1 MACVLGLD
9 IGTTS
14 TIGVLI
20 RPPDQTIALASRPV
34 ALRSDH
40 VGWAEEDPEEW
51 WANVGEIV
59 RELTRSSGVSP
70 AEIAAVGVTGMLP
83 AVVLLNSAGRLLRPS
98 IQQSDAR
105 CRAEVAELRT
115 EIDEKA
121 FLAKAGNGINQ
132 QLVIAKL
139 RWIERHEPAVFA
151 RIATVFGS
159 YDYINWR
166 LTGERAIEQ
175 NWALEAGFVDFKSQ
189 AIDDALVALAHIPRA
204 ALPRK
209 VASHDILGVVSD
221 RGAAESGLEAG
232 TRVIGGAADH
242 IASALGAGVVSAGD
256 VLLKFGGSVDILT
269 ATDHAEP
276 DPRLFLD
283 YHLRPGLFVPNGCM
297 STGGSALN
305 WFARHFAGGETQAA
319 EKAGVSI
326 HQWLDR
332 LAEQRP
338 AGSDGLVITPYF
350 LGEKTPIHDANARA
364 TFDGLTLSHDIG
376 HSLEGPARGLCLCDR
391 ASCRGHERDRLQDRA
406 LHCFRRRI
414 YEPRLDADRR
424 RRLAATGS
432 KAGRTPRLLRRR
444 RLDGGDRRQ
453 SRLRLVCDF
462 RLRASLRPDRAS
474 ARGRGDLS
482 PRLSP
487 LPRDLSRPCGTHG
500 VMSVFRAVAW
510 DIDGT
515 LIDSEGLHQRSLIE
529 TGAEFGV
536 DLSDLP
542 DEAFRGIHMRDVW
555 TALKPRFPNTVD
567 RNTWIAAI
575 ERFYVAH
582 APSLSAIPGAVEA
595 VRALAAK
602 GVAQACV
609 SNSGRSIVDAN
620 LDVLGIRRL
629 MAFSISL
636 EDVSRGKPDP
646 EPYREAAR
654 RLAIRPAAIVA
665 VEDSGAGARSARS
678 AGLYVMGYAPDRD
691 AIVGSDRSIAKLMEV
706 LSLFDS

>member
-1 MACVLGLD
+1 MRCVLGLD

-40 VGWAEEDPEEW
+40 VGWAEEDPEQW

-83 AVVLLNSAGRLLRPS
+83 AVVLLDSAGRLLRPS

-105 CRAEVAELRT
+105 CGAEVDELRA

-132 QLVIAKL
+132 QLVAAKL
-139 RWIERHEPAVFA
+139 RWIERHEPEVFA

-175 NWALEAGFVDFKSQ
+175 NWALEAGFVDLKSH

-209 VASHDILGVVSD
+209 VASHEILGVVSD

-232 TRVIGGAADH
+232 TPVIGGAADH

-269 ATDHAEP
+269 ATDHAKP

-305 WFARHFAGGETQAA
+305 WFARHFAGGEAQAA
-319 EKAGVSI
+319 ETAGVSI

-332 LAEQRP
+332 LAEHAAGRQRR
-338 AGSDGLVITPYF
+338 ARHHALFSRR
-350 LGEKTPIHDANARA
+350 EDADPRRERARDLRRA
-364 TFDGLTLSHDIG
+364 HALARHRSP
-376 HSLEGPARGLCLCDR
+376 LEGSARGLCLCDR
-391 ASCRGHERDRLQDRA
+391 ASCRGHERDRLPDRA
-406 LHCFRRRI
+406 LHCLRRRI

-424 RRLAATGS
+424 RCLAAAGS

-444 RLDGGDRRQ
+444 RLDGGDRRR
-453 SRLRLVCDF
+453 SRLRLVGDF

-482 PRLSP
+482 SRLSP
-487 LPRDLSRPCGTHG
+487 LPRDLSRLAGRSG
-500 VMSVFRAVAW
+500 VMSLFRAVAW

-515 LIDSEGLHQRSLIE
+515 LIDSEGLHQRSL
-529 TGAEFGV
+529 
-536 DLSDLP
+536 D
-542 DEAFRGIHMRDVW
+542 RDGS
-555 TALKPRFPNTVD
+555 R
-567 RNTWIAAI
+567 
-575 ERFYVAH
+575 
-582 APSLSAIPGAVEA
+582 
-595 VRALAAK
+595 VR
-602 GVAQACV
+602 
-609 SNSGRSIVDAN
+609 GRS
-620 LDVLGIRRL
+620 LRSSRRGL
-629 MAFSISL
+629 P
-636 EDVSRGKPDP
+636 RHTH
-646 EPYREAAR
+646 AR
-654 RLAIRPAAIVA
+654 RLDCAQATVSEHSRPEHV
-665 VEDSGAGARSARS
+665 
-678 AGLYVMGYAPDRD
+678 DRGD
-691 AIVGSDRSIAKLMEV
+691 
-706 LSLFDS
+706 